1 MKQLDHRVVVC
12 PRSSFS
18 RLTFA
23 AGGEQATVA
32 RCLHGTAFIIPT
44 PMETGLKNRVAIVA
58 ASSQGIGRATAEAFA
73 AEGCR
78 VAMCARNSQ
87 TLQQAA
93 AAIRQKYNAEVF
105 SEALDV
111 TDVQAVHQFVEGAVA
126 KFGSADICV
135 TNAGGPP
142 AKGFLAASIAEWQ
155 KAVEQNFLSTVYF
168 AREVIP
174 HMQRKRWG
182 RIITIT
188 SITTKQPVAELV
200 LSNAVRAAVV
210 GLVKSL
216 ANEFG
221 KDGILV
227 NNVGPGYTATDR
239 LKELARA
246 RSAALGKNEK
256 EIFESWAADA
266 PLKRVGAPREL
277 AETVVWLASE
287 RASYI
292 TGQTLLVD
300 GGAYKGL

>member
-58 ASSQGIGRATAEAFA
+58 AYSQGIGRATAEAFA

-93 AAIRQKYNAEVF
+93 VAIRRKYNSEVF

-111 TDVQAVHQFVEGAVA
+111 TDAPAVHQFVEGVVA

-155 KAVEQNFLSTVYF
+155 NAVEQNFLSTVYF

-227 NNVGPGYTATDR
+227 NNVAPGYTATDR
-239 LKELARA
+239 LKELAKH
-246 RSAALGKNEK
+246 RSAALGKSED
-256 EIFESWAADA
+256 EIFETWAADA
-266 PLKRVGAPREL
+266 PLKRLGDPREL

-287 RASYI
+287 RASYV
-292 TGQTLLVD
+292 TGQTVLVD
-300 GGAYKGL
+300 GGMYKGL